1 MRRSLFLG
9 VALLALAVARPAFA
23 GGGTTSPAAPVYD
36 GKGRLIQTP
45 FVPKVG
51 PGQRTRAE
59 VLRTFEQDPKVAAWL
74 SRYPVKGRTYDET
87 HSSAGHEWTIKISWG
102 AAGEIAEGTVSDLTG
117 GVTDAWTG
125 PQVAWG
131 MARGSP
137 GAFGGTAINN
147 PWVWGAFCLVFL
159 LGLGDWKRPFSLR
172 NLDLLFLLS
181 PTASLWYFN
190 QGNVFA
196 AVPLFYPC
204 LIWVVLRGIWIGMK
218 NRGTPGAPRWPV
230 WVLIAATVF
239 LAGFRTTLNIEK
251 SNVIDVGYSGVIGAE
266 RIVHGQ
272 APWGNF
278 PQDQNG
284 DPKLKICPHQTDT
297 EYLIQTNGRCE
308 RANPLGDTY
317 GPTAYEAYIPGY
329 LLTGWTGKWDDL
341 PTAHLTAILWDLLTI
356 LGLWFVGLR
365 FGGPRLGAVLAFAWA
380 AYPFTQYVSNSNT
393 NDAIMPCFLVWAF
406 WLISRPVGRG
416 ILAAASGWTKFA
428 SLVVAPLWLTYPTG
442 RPSRRFAAG
451 FAAGTLAVFSVL
463 LLEPHPLHE
472 VAVLWHRTVGYQ
484 LGRDAPWSLWDWRQ
498 YHARGLP
505 DLHVVQRILQVALLV
520 GAFGVTIRPRINSPL
535 RLIALTAVLLAG
547 FELVQ
552 TYVLS
557 YFADIPWFVPFAA
570 TTLLVFLR
578 PGAFGVVI
586 RPYPKSPLQ
595 LVAFT
600 AVLLAGFEM
609 VQTYWLYTYI
619 PWFFPFAAIA
629 LIVPATSL
637 RELTSSPDSLAVE
650 GTTPPGERGL
660 PAASC

>member
-1 MRRSLFLG
+1 
-9 VALLALAVARPAFA
+9 VLLALAAASPVFAA
-23 GGGTTSPAAPVYD
+23 GGGAMSPAAPVYD
-36 GKGRLIQTP
+36 GHGRLIQTP
-45 FVPKVG
+45 FVPQQVG
-51 PGQRTRAE
+51 RRQNTRLEA
-59 VLRTFEQDPKVAAWL
+59 LHIFERDPKVAAWL
-74 SRYPVKGRTYDET
+74 SRYPVKGRTYEET
-87 HSSAGHEWTIKISWG
+87 YARAGQQWTIKISWG
-102 AAGEIAEGTVSDLTG
+102 AAGEIAEGKVFDPTG
-117 GVTDAWTG
+117 GVTEAWTG

-137 GAFGGTAINN
+137 GAFGGTAIND
-147 PWVWGAFCLVFL
+147 PWVWGAFCLIFL

-204 LIWVVLRGIWIGMK
+204 LIWVVLRGIWIGTK

-230 WVLIAATVF
+230 WVLIAGTIF
-239 LAGFRTTLNIEK
+239 LVGFRVGLNIER

-278 PQDQNG
+278 PQEQVNG
-284 DPKLKICPHQTDT
+284 RDLKICSKTDT
-297 EYLIQTNGRCE
+297 EMRRQTNGSCE

-329 LLTGWTGKWDDL
+329 LITGWSGKWDDL
-341 PTAHLTAILWDLLTI
+341 PTAHLTAILFDLLTI

-365 FGGPRLGAVLAFAWA
+365 FGGRRLAAVLAFAWA

-393 NDAIMPCFLVWAF
+393 NDAIMPCFGVWAF
-406 WLISRPVGRG
+406 WLVARPAARG
-416 ILAAASGWTKFA
+416 VLSAVSGWTKFA
-428 SLVVAPLWLTYPTG
+428 SLIVAPLWLTYPTG

-451 FAAGTLAVFSVL
+451 FVAGTLAVFSIL

-472 VAVLWHRTVGYQ
+472 VAVFWHRTVGYQ
-484 LGRDAPWSLWDWRQ
+484 FGRDAPWSLWDWRQ

-505 DLHVVQRILQVALLV
+505 DLHVIQRVLQVALLV
-520 GAFGVTIRPRINSPL
+520 GAFVVSVVPR
-535 RLIALTAVLLAG
+535 R
-547 FELVQ
+547 
-552 TYVLS
+552 
-557 YFADIPWFVPFAA
+557 
-570 TTLLVFLR
+570 
-578 PGAFGVVI
+578 
-586 RPYPKSPLQ
+586 KSPLQ

-629 LIVPATSL
+629 LLVPATGL
-637 RELTSSPDSLAVE
+637 RQLTSPPD
-650 GTTPPGERGL
+650 
-660 PAASC
+660 

>member
-9 VALLALAVARPAFA
+9 VVLLALAVARPAFA
-23 GGGTTSPAAPVYD
+23 GGGTTPPVAPLYD

-45 FVPKVG
+45 FVPRQLGSPQVS
-51 PGQRTRAE
+51 RLEA
-59 VLRTFEQDPKVAAWL
+59 LRIVEHDPKVAAWL

-87 HSSAGHEWTIKISWG
+87 HSTVGGEWTIKISWG

-117 GVTDAWTG
+117 AVTEAWTG

-137 GAFGGTAINN
+137 GAFGGTAIND

-159 LGLGDWKRPFSLR
+159 LGLGDWKRPLSLR

-190 QGNVFA
+190 HGNVFA

-204 LIWVVLRGIWIGMK
+204 LIWVVLRGIWIGTK

-230 WVLIAATVF
+230 WVMIAATIF
-239 LAGFRTTLNIEK
+239 LVGFRVGLNIER

-266 RIVHGQ
+266 RIVSEGQ

-278 PQDQNG
+278 PQDKNG
-284 DPKLKICPHQTDT
+284 DSKLKICSKTDT
-297 EYLIQTNGRCE
+297 EMLLQTNGRCE

-317 GPTAYEAYIPGY
+317 GPTAYEAYIPAY
-329 LLTGWTGKWDDL
+329 LITGWSGKWDDL
-341 PTAHLTAILWDLLTI
+341 PTAHVTVILFDLLTI

-365 FGGPRLGAVLAFAWA
+365 FGGQRLGVVLAFAWA

-406 WLISRPVGRG
+406 WLAGGWERWRPSRQRPAGSFRAFGAWRPVARG
-416 ILAAASGWTKFA
+416 VLAAVSGWTKFA

-451 FAAGTLAVFSVL
+451 FVAGTLAVFSIL
-463 LLEPHPLHE
+463 LLDPHPLHE
-472 VAVLWHRTVGYQ
+472 IAVFWHRTVGYQ

-505 DLHVVQRILQVALLV
+505 DLHVVQRVLQVALLV
-520 GAFGVTIRPRINSPL
+520 GAFAVAVVPR
-535 RLIALTAVLLAG
+535 R
-547 FELVQ
+547 
-552 TYVLS
+552 
-557 YFADIPWFVPFAA
+557 
-570 TTLLVFLR
+570 
-578 PGAFGVVI
+578 
-586 RPYPKSPLQ
+586 KSPLQ

-629 LIVPATSL
+629 VL
-637 RELTSSPDSLAVE
+637 
-650 GTTPPGERGL
+650 
-660 PAASC
+660 